1 MKTRKSKKKSVLNT
15 ISSIISK
22 LIWLG
27 VILIILASIGKY
39 FIFKSN
45 ENETSTTH
53 ITFKDKVI
61 TPPSVNWSEIDNKIV
76 KSMNFAHNKAK
87 QFAEQELEEYAQQL
101 KERIDKNFLKWY
113 FSYWTQQILGIE
125 GLYHEAYHY
134 FDEEHPGAQEKI
146 TEEVQ
151 REFSKRVLR
160 PAISQMELERIT
172 RETVNIYLTNLQR
185 ELAKIPKEYSIKK
198 EDWEKH
204 LDGIAQTT
212 VDVEG
217 GRRISFT
224 LKTIAVSS
232 IATTVAIGKALTP
245 ILKNIGGKVS
255 AKLAGKAAAKMAAK
269 TGGKVAAE
277 AGGKMLGPII
287 GIGIMIWDV
296 YDHYKT
302 RQINEP
308 ILRESLYEYVDLMT
322 NELLNSPESGVM
334 SAIYQLEKSITES
347 IYTS

>member
-1 MKTRKSKKKSVLNT
+1 MKSQKDETKSFLKT

-27 VILIILASIGKY
+27 VILIILASLGKY

-45 ENETSTTH
+45 KNESLSH
-53 ITFKDKVI
+53 ITTKVAP
-61 TPPSVNWSEIDNKIV
+61 PPSINWSEIDNKIV
-76 KSMNFAHNKAK
+76 EGMNLAHNKAK
-87 QFAEQELEEYAQQL
+87 SYAEQALEEYAKKL
-101 KERIDKNFLKWY
+101 KERIDKDFLEWY

-134 FDEEHPGAQEKI
+134 FDEGHPGAAEKI

-151 REFSKRVLR
+151 REFAKRVLR

-172 RETVNIYLTNLQR
+172 RETVNIYLISLQK
-185 ELAKIPKEYSIKK
+185 ELAKIPKEYSLKK

-204 LDGIAQTT
+204 LEGIAQTT

-217 GRRISFT
+217 GRTISLS

-232 IATTVAIGKALTP
+232 IAGTVAIGKALMP
-245 ILKNIGGKVS
+245 MLKKIGGKIS

-308 ILRESLYEYVDLMT
+308 ILRENLYEYVDLMT

-334 SAIYQLEKSITES
+334 SAIYQLEKSITDS
-347 IYTS
+347 IYQS